1 MGTTLVAAVVY
12 KDTMKVANIGDSR
25 LYLIRGKSIKQITVD
40 HSLVEE
46 MVRLGE
52 IDRESARNHPNKNII
67 TRAVGVGDEVEADFY
82 DVPIQKG
89 DTILLCSDGLSNML
103 EDEEIRM
110 VSSAQRDL
118 LEKTD
123 ALVRIANQN
132 GGKDNISVVMIE
144 VE

>member
-1 MGTTLVAAVVY
+1 
-12 KDTMKVANIGDSR
+12 
-25 LYLIRGKSIKQITVD
+25 
-40 HSLVEE
+40 
-46 MVRLGE
+46 
-52 IDRESARNHPNKNII
+52 KNII